1 MNIKTELMLEYE
13 MKQYIILD
21 IFLLSEVYKIELNVT
36 GYIGNMDFI
45 GSPTNKFVLNLKNN
59 ESCSRTHFSW
69 HNMFY

>member
-1 MNIKTELMLEYE
+1 MIENE
-13 MKQYIILD
+13 MKEYIILD
-21 IFLLSEVYKIELNVT
+21 IFLLYGFEVYKIELNVT

-59 ESCSRTHFSW
+59 ESCSKTHFSW